1 MPQVYL
7 SAATWSSLA
16 IRLSPSAGLQ
26 SLMSMKL
33 QARFPANGDLAVLFA
48 TLCLISAFLSCGGGN
63 MQAPISSSSGFR
75 QTNLVSDTAGT
86 AAHNDPNLVNP
97 WGIAFE
103 PGQSFWIA
111 VNNRGSTK
119 VVDPAGNPAI
129 PSAVGIPTPSGS
141 ALPST
146 PTGIVFNPIA
156 DDFLVRGTPAQFL
169 FATEDGTISTWS
181 TVNGNFPASALLAQ
195 DDSAAGAVYKGLA
208 ILTPQC
214 CREYVALTNF
224 SQGFI
229 ATYDV
234 GFNLLATPGSFKDEA
249 LPPGYAPFNIQ
260 QIGTQVFVTYAVQ
273 DTTGNNPAV
282 GAGNGIVD
290 VFDQEGNFV
299 RRFASNGSLNAPW
312 GIVQASASFGRF
324 SNDILIGNFGDG
336 TINAFDPATGNFLG
350 QLKDASGN
358 VITNPGLWALA
369 FRSDG
374 VGAPNTL
381 YFTAGSNGEDHGLF
395 GAISPQN

>member
-1 MPQVYL
+1 MLAACMPL
-7 SAATWSSLA
+7 LT

-33 QARFPANGDLAVLFA
+33 QAHFRANGGVAALFA
-48 TLCLISAFLSCGGGN
+48 TLCLIGAFLGCGGGN
-63 MQAPISSSSGFR
+63 MQAPISNGGGFR
-75 QTNLVSDTAGT
+75 QTNLVSDTAET
-86 AAHNDPNLVNP
+86 AAHNDPNLLNP

-111 VNNRGSTK
+111 VNNRGSAK

-129 PSAVGIPTPSGS
+129 AAAVGIPTPSGS
-141 ALPST
+141 VLPST

-156 DDFLVRGTPAQFL
+156 EDFLVRGTPAQFL

-181 TVNGNFPASALLAQ
+181 TVNGNLPSSALLAQ
-195 DDSAAGAVYKGLA
+195 DDSAVGAVYKGLA

-214 CREYVALTNF
+214 CREYLALANF
-224 SQGFI
+224 HQGFI

-234 GFNLLATPGSFKDEA
+234 GFNPLSAPGSFKDEN

-273 DTTGNNPAV
+273 DANGTNPVV
-282 GAGNGIVD
+282 GAGNGIVN

-299 RRFASNGSLNAPW
+299 RRFASNGPLNAPW

-336 TINAFDPATGNFLG
+336 TINAFDPSTGNFLG
-350 QLKDASGN
+350 QLKDPSGN

-374 VGAPNTL
+374 VGDPNTL
-381 YFTAGSNGEDHGLF
+381 YFTAGSSGEDHGLF
-395 GAISPQN
+395 GTISPRN

>member
-1 MPQVYL
+1 
-7 SAATWSSLA
+7 
-16 IRLSPSAGLQ
+16 
-26 SLMSMKL
+26 MSMKL
-33 QARFPANGDLAVLFA
+33 QAHFRANGGVAALFA
-48 TLCLISAFLSCGGGN
+48 TLCLIGAFLGCGGGN
-63 MQAPISSSSGFR
+63 MQAPISNGGGFR
-75 QTNLVSDTAGT
+75 QTNLVSDTAET
-86 AAHNDPNLVNP
+86 AAHNDPNLLNP

-111 VNNRGSTK
+111 VNNRGSAK

-129 PSAVGIPTPSGS
+129 PAAVGIPTPSGS

-181 TVNGNFPASALLAQ
+181 TVNGNLPTNALLAV
-195 DDSAAGAVYKGLA
+195 DDSASGAVYKGLA

-260 QIGTQVFVTYAVQ
+260 QIGGQVFVTFALQ
-273 DTTGNNPAV
+273 DGTKHDPVSGE
-282 GAGNGIVD
+282 GNGIVD
-290 VFDQEGNFV
+290 IFDPEGVFI
-299 RRFASNGSLNAPW
+299 RRFASNGPLNAPW
-312 GIVQASASFGRF
+312 GVVQASADFGPF

-336 TINAFDPATGNFLG
+336 RINAFDPGSGNFLG
-350 QLKDASGN
+350 PLQDSRRSAIANS
-358 VITNPGLWALA
+358 GLWGLT
-369 FRSDG
+369 FRADG
-374 VGAPNTL
+374 VGDPNTL
-381 YFTAGSNGEDHGLF
+381 YFTAGGNNEKHGLF
-395 GAISPQN
+395 GAIAFLQ